1 MDYQR
6 RRREDR
12 ICEHNRAV
20 PNIIPLNVKDDA
32 GPPIGAHVSDD
43 ESSIDSL
50 LEHPTTESEGDFDS
64 PNDIPQPSPSSPTL
78 PWNASP
84 EGDTS
89 PEGAKSKRTR
99 KQWPEAVWERGSD
112 GKMKRVELS
121 KLNRDLYHLTFGPQT
136 VPPMAQ
142 KLSKK
147 KKRLN
152 YKQYKRIL
160 REHGDMGLHRMSLVE
175 QCPTVAELMAS
186 PLAKYIT
193 LAADDCGYGGTA
205 EELIVDY
212 IHPLFLKAKAA
223 ASREDNPNWRE
234 ATNGPF
240 ADDYWKAMQVEIATL
255 ESMGAWEI
263 VDRADDMN
271 VIDSTWAFKCKR
283 YPDGLIKKFK
293 ARFCARGDQQLEG
306 IDFFETYAPVVQWTT
321 VRLMLILE
329 VLLGLK
335 SKQGDVTAAFL
346 HADIPEGKNVFVDM
360 PRGFEQYTKSGRKK
374 CLKLKKTL
382 YGLRQSPRAFWKYLT
397 EKLELTG
404 LKQSEFDPCLFVGE
418 EVICIVYVDDLI
430 FWSKQDDDIHDVA
443 MNLRELG
450 VDLEQENDAAGFL
463 GVTLERD
470 EKTGLLEMKQTG
482 LIQRVIEAVG
492 LDDGM
497 AKGKFTP
504 SELSPL
510 VKDAD
515 GEPAGGMFSY
525 SSVVGM
531 LLYLSGHTRPDI
543 AYAVNCCA
551 RYMFCPRRS
560 HELAL
565 KRLARYLKHT
575 QDRGLILN
583 PDSAMCK
590 VDAYPDAD
598 FAGTYGHEKPTDP
611 ACAKS
616 RSGFII
622 MFSDC
627 PVLWVSKLQTETA
640 LSTMEAE
647 INALA
652 HCCRELF
659 PILDMTASLGK
670 AVGLPIG
677 VPAMKVSV
685 HEDNAG
691 ALILA
696 KTLPPQ
702 FTPRSKYYATK
713 TIWFREEVNK
723 RGIFLLKIETLE
735 QLGDIFTKG
744 LPRQTFEYLRKKI
757 MGW

>member
-1 MDYQR
+1 
-6 RRREDR
+6 
-12 ICEHNRAV
+12 
-20 PNIIPLNVKDDA
+20 
-32 GPPIGAHVSDD
+32 
-43 ESSIDSL
+43 
-50 LEHPTTESEGDFDS
+50 
-64 PNDIPQPSPSSPTL
+64 
-78 PWNASP
+78 
-84 EGDTS
+84 
-89 PEGAKSKRTR
+89 
-99 KQWPEAVWERGSD
+99 
-112 GKMKRVELS
+112 
-121 KLNRDLYHLTFGPQT
+121 
-136 VPPMAQ
+136 
-142 KLSKK
+142 
-147 KKRLN
+147 
-152 YKQYKRIL
+152 
-160 REHGDMGLHRMSLVE
+160 MGLHRMSLVE

-240 ADDYWKAMQVEIATL
+240 ADDYWKAMQVKIATL

-346 HADIPEGKNVFVDM
+346 HADIPEGENVFVDM

-565 KRLARYLKHT
+565 KRLAQYLKHT

-622 MFSDC
+622 MFLDC

>member
-1 MDYQR
+1 M
-6 RRREDR
+6 
-12 ICEHNRAV
+12 
-20 PNIIPLNVKDDA
+20 
-32 GPPIGAHVSDD
+32 
-43 ESSIDSL
+43 
-50 LEHPTTESEGDFDS
+50 
-64 PNDIPQPSPSSPTL
+64 
-78 PWNASP
+78 
-84 EGDTS
+84 
-89 PEGAKSKRTR
+89 
-99 KQWPEAVWERGSD
+99 
-112 GKMKRVELS
+112 
-121 KLNRDLYHLTFGPQT
+121 
-136 VPPMAQ
+136 
-142 KLSKK
+142 SKK

-152 YKQYKRIL
+152 YKQYKRNL
-160 REHGDMGLHRMSLVE
+160 REHGNMGLHRMSLVE

-186 PLAKYIT
+186 LLAKYIT
-193 LAADDCGYGGTA
+193 LAADDCGYGGTT

-240 ADDYWKAMQVEIATL
+240 ADDYWKAMQVKIATL

-346 HADIPEGKNVFVDM
+346 HADIPEGENVFVDM

-463 GVTLERD
+463 GVTLECD

-551 RYMFCPRRS
+551 RYMFCPKRS
-560 HELAL
+560 H
-565 KRLARYLKHT
+565 
-575 QDRGLILN
+575 
-583 PDSAMCK
+583 
-590 VDAYPDAD
+590 
-598 FAGTYGHEKPTDP
+598 
-611 ACAKS
+611 
-616 RSGFII
+616 
-622 MFSDC
+622 
-627 PVLWVSKLQTETA
+627 
-640 LSTMEAE
+640 
-647 INALA
+647 
-652 HCCRELF
+652 
-659 PILDMTASLGK
+659 
-670 AVGLPIG
+670 
-677 VPAMKVSV
+677 
-685 HEDNAG
+685 
-691 ALILA
+691 
-696 KTLPPQ
+696 
-702 FTPRSKYYATK
+702 
-713 TIWFREEVNK
+713 
-723 RGIFLLKIETLE
+723 
-735 QLGDIFTKG
+735 
-744 LPRQTFEYLRKKI
+744 
-757 MGW
+757 